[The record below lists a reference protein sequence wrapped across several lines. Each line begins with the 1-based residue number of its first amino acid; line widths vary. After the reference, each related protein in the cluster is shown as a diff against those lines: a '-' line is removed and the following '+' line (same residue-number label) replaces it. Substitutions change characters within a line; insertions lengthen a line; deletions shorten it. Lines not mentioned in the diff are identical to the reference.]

1 MTDFNKENLKSSNFD
16 NAQQV
21 QQRTI
26 IEFPRNNYIIQR
38 SYCET
43 LQKNKPQSNS
53 VVGGEKLCFSM
64 QILSFISKLHK

>member
-1 MTDFNKENLKSSNFD
+1 MATTEFKTENLKSSNFD

-21 QQRTI
+21 HHQQTI
-26 IEFPRNNYIIQR
+26 IECPRNHYIIQR

-53 VVGGEKLCFSM
+53 VVGGEK
-64 QILSFISKLHK
+64 I